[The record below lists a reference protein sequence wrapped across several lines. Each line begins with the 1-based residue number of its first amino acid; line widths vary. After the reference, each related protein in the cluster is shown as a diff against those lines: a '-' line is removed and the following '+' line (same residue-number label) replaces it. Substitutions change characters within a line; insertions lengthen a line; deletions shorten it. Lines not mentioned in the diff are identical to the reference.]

1 MPGELLWRL
10 MTWSVG
16 VTKIEETLAM
26 KNDERRGDEEDEYGS
41 SKVWVGVRLRPSC
54 LACRGW
60 KPGDRLFLE
69 RGVAALYLYSLGGVR
84 YVELSV
90 LVNVKS
96 EPTIVSAGFQKNL
109 AECTRPGS
117 FAAWCRMCVCVC
129 V

>member
-1 MPGELLWRL
+1 MKRRR
-10 MTWSVG
+10 TTNDK
-16 VTKIEETLAM
+16 TK
-26 KNDERRGDEEDEYGS
+26 NGERRDEDEEDERGS
-41 SKVWVGVRLRPSC
+41 CTVWVGVRLRPSC

-69 RGVAALYLYSLGGVR
+69 RGVVALYLYSLGGVR

-96 EPTIVSAGFQKNL
+96 EPTIVSAGFQKYL

-117 FAAWCRMCVCVC
+117 FAAWCRMCVCVR
-129 V
+129 VI